1 MLNIGYAC
9 IAVGVPG
16 TQLRTCRLSN
26 ATNETLSLLA
36 ANNLAALETMLA
48 YNIREGIHLFRISSD
63 LIPLASHP
71 SVNFPWRNIFAP
83 QLQALGKMIHSAGM
97 RVSMHPGQYTLLN
110 AKDADI
116 TQRAIED
123 IRYHAALL
131 DALETDQSHK
141 IVLHLGGVYGD
152 KAESIRRFKSH
163 FLAIEP
169 DVRQRIVIEN
179 DDRHYH
185 IGDVL
190 DTAAA
195 LGIPA
200 VFDNLHHRVN
210 SCGGAD
216 GQWIAACRPTW
227 DCRQKIHYS
236 QQAANKRPG
245 AHSQTIHIQEFLQ
258 FRNGL
263 ADEDVDIML
272 EVKDKNLSAIKC
284 LLCAS
289 EKKSISRLEREW
301 SRYKYAVLER
311 DPAGYTQIRDLLK
324 DKAAYPAEAFYCI
337 VERALEKPFDEG
349 PARNAMQHVW
359 GYFKGIATEKEKQ
372 RFAELTATMTSADLK
387 RVKELL
393 FSLSKKYHIEYLT
406 ESLCFQFN

>member
-9 IAVGVPG
+9 IAIGVPG

-26 ATNETLSLLA
+26 ATDETLSLLT
-36 ANNLAALETMLA
+36 ANNLAALENMLA

-71 SVNFPWRNIFAP
+71 SVNFPWRDIFAP
-83 QLQALGKMIHSAGM
+83 QLQTLGKMIRSAGM

-110 AKDADI
+110 AKDAGI
-116 TQRAIED
+116 IKRSIED

-131 DALETDQSHK
+131 DALETDRCHK

-163 FLAIEP
+163 FLGIEP
-169 DVRQRIVIEN
+169 DVRRRIVIEN

-190 DTAAA
+190 DTAAV

-200 VFDNLHHRVN
+200 VFDNLHHCVN
-210 SCGGAD
+210 SCGGTDA
-216 GQWIAACRPTW
+216 QWVAACRPTW

-236 QQAANKRPG
+236 QQAANKKPG
-245 AHSQTIHIQEFLQ
+245 AHSQTIRVMEFLQ
-258 FRNGL
+258 FRDGL
-263 ADEDVDIML
+263 EAEDVDIML

-284 LLCAS
+284 MLCTS
-289 EKKSISRLEREW
+289 GKKNITRLEREW

-311 DPAGYTQIRDLLK
+311 DPAGYIQIRNLLK
-324 DKAAYPAEAFYCI
+324 DKADYPAEAFYSI
-337 VERALEKPFDEG
+337 IERALEKPFDEG
-349 PARNAMQHVW
+349 QARNAMQHVW
-359 GYFKGIATEKEKQ
+359 GYFKDIATENEKQ
-372 RFAELTATMTSADLK
+372 RFAELASTMAPAAIIRAKT
-387 RVKELL
+387 LL
-393 FSLSKKYHIEYLT
+393 FSLSKKYHIEYLI
-406 ESLCFQFN
+406 ESLYFQFS